1 MILASLI
8 SLGASLSGIEK
19 GLESLKLSGYSIRT
33 QPEMRMGIQG
43 LRLIVEQEKDQP
55 ARHFHDIALMIS
67 AGGLPQPVQE
77 KSLAVFSRL
86 ADAEAAVHG
95 TTREK
100 VHFHEVGA
108 VDSIVDIVGS
118 MLALYF
124 LQVDEIRC
132 SPLPMGGGTIKSAHG
147 VLPLPAPATLELLK
161 DVPVYGIPAR
171 GETVTPTAAAVLT
184 SIAAA
189 FGPLP
194 SIRVENIGYGV
205 GSREWEDRPN
215 VLRAVLGFG
224 ETGDADAVTI
234 IETNMD
240 DMNPE
245 LYGPLMDKLFEL
257 GALDVS
263 FIPIYMKK
271 NRPATQVQIL
281 VRPADVDPTA
291 ELLFRETTTIG
302 LRFYSASRRTL
313 PRESVTVETDLGP
326 VPVKKVTRP
335 DGRVEH
341 HPEFEAVKR
350 ISLESGRPLKEI
362 YRMVEAALYRIEIP

>member
-8 SLGASLSGIEK
+8 SLGAPLPEIEK
-19 GLESLKLSGYSIRT
+19 GLESLKLSGYSIGVR
-33 QPEMRMGIQG
+33 PEIRMGIQG

-55 ARHFHDIALMIS
+55 ARHFHHIASMIDAS
-67 AGGLPQPVQE
+67 GLPEPVRE

-118 MLALYF
+118 VLALHL
-124 LQVDEIRC
+124 LQVEQIRC

-161 DVPVYGIPAR
+161 DAPVYGIPAK

-184 SIAAA
+184 SVAAG

-194 SIRVENIGYGV
+194 SIRVQKIGYGV
-205 GSREWEDRPN
+205 GTREWEDRPN
-215 VLRAVLGFG
+215 VLRAVLGLG
-224 ETGDADAVTI
+224 ETEDAGDVTV

-271 NRPATQVQIL
+271 NRPATQVQVL
-281 VRPADVDPTA
+281 VRPGDLDRTA

-302 LRFYSASRRTL
+302 LRFHSASRRTL
-313 PRESVTVETDLGP
+313 PRESAVVETDLGP

-341 HPEFEAVKR
+341 YPEFEAVKR
-350 ISLESGRPLKEI
+350 LSRESGRPLKDI